1 MISRMEFYRY
11 LPLSER
17 DIQWGIYVT
26 GAGAS
31 RVRPLSPYP
40 VRIHPDVYQFAWEQG
55 RVLPEYQVL
64 YITRGQ
70 GEFESAT
77 AGRREIA
84 AGTALLLFPGEWHR
98 YRPRLETGWDEY
110 WVSYNGDHPQRLVRH
125 GFLSPANPVV
135 SIGLDESL
143 LGLYQA
149 ILDRV
154 RAEPVG
160 YQQLIASNVLE
171 LLAMILALVR
181 SRRSSDRDEA
191 LVREAK
197 LQLQQPDS
205 LVNIENLAKSLRLSG
220 AQFRRIFKE
229 HTGLSPYQYYNQMRI
244 HRAKE
249 LLRGTS
255 LSIKEIAAQL
265 CFESP
270 YHFSKTFKKGTA
282 RSPTEWRLGH

>member
-17 DIQWGIYVT
+17 DIQWGVYVT

-31 RVRPLSPYP
+31 RVQPQSPYP
-40 VRIHPDVYQFAWEQG
+40 VRVHPDLYQFAWEQG
-55 RVLPEYQVL
+55 RILPEYQVI
-64 YITRGQ
+64 YITHGE

-77 AGRREIA
+77 AGRRNVA
-84 AGTALLLFPGEWHR
+84 AGTVLFLFPGEWHR
-98 YRPRLETGWDEY
+98 YRPYQETGWDEY
-110 WVSYNGDHPQRLVRH
+110 WVSYNGDYPQRLVRY
-125 GFLSPANPVV
+125 GFLSPRNPVG
-135 SIGLDESL
+135 SLGLDESL
-143 LGLYQA
+143 LGLYQV

-154 RAEPVG
+154 RAESVG
-160 YQQLIASNVLE
+160 YQQLIACNVLE
-171 LLAMILALVR
+171 LLAMTLALVR
-181 SRRSSDRDEA
+181 SRRSNDRDEA
-191 LVREAK
+191 LIREAR
-197 LQLQQPDS
+197 LLLQQPDS
-205 LVNIENLAKSLRLSG
+205 QVNIERMAKSLHLSG

-255 LSIKEIAAQL
+255 LSVKEIAGQL

-270 YHFSKTFKKGTA
+270 YHFSKTFKKATG
-282 RSPTEWRLGH
+282 RSPTEWRIGR